1 MVSIIRGYIGI
12 RYLIVDIL
20 TKDVAIK
27 YSCAVTTSKVTMS
40 NFLFLKISKI
50 LIKDINVKVINNERK
65 KINEIYRVILDGLSK
80 SDDDKIRFS

>member
-40 NFLFLKISKI
+40 NFLFFENLKI

-65 KINEIYRVILDGLSK
+65 KLMKYIE
-80 SDDDKIRFS
+80 

>member
-1 MVSIIRGYIGI
+1 VSIIRGYIGI

-20 TKDVAIK
+20 IKEVATK
-27 YSCAVTTSKVTMS
+27 YSCVVITSKAVKS

-50 LIKDINVKVINNERK
+50 LIKDMSVKVINKVRK
-65 KINEIYRVILDGLSK
+65 KINEIYRMILDGLSK